1 MNISSSSTVYK
12 IENDDFTEDELNDSS
27 EGESS
32 YSEILVTIQN
42 NLVDIHSLGC
52 YILLALGIL
61 IGVGVVRC
69 WKR

>member
-12 IENDDFTEDELNDSS
+12 IEDDEFLDDELL
-27 EGESS
+27 ESGNES

-42 NLVDIHSLGC
+42 NLVDLHSLGC

>member
-12 IENDDFTEDELNDSS
+12 IEDDEFLDDELI
-27 EGESS
+27 ESGNES

-42 NLVDIHSLGC
+42 NLVDLHSLGC
-52 YILLALGIL
+52 YMLLALGIL

-69 WKR
+69 WRR

>member
-12 IENDDFTEDELNDSS
+12 IENDDLNEDEFSS
-27 EGESS
+27 ENDS
-32 YSEILVTIQN
+32 YSEEVLVTIQN

-52 YILLALGIL
+52 YVLLALGIL
-61 IGVGVVRC
+61 IGVGVIRC

>member
-1 MNISSSSTVYK
+1 MNISSSSTLYK
-12 IENDDFTEDELNDSS
+12 IEDDELLDDEFS
-27 EGESS
+27 ESENES

-52 YILLALGIL
+52 YMLLALGIL

-69 WKR
+69 WRQ